1 MTWLQQSRHIE
12 LMDNRGAIKGCRQM
26 VQCSENLCEVDM
38 EVDMG
43 VGVITGRGNKVLGA
57 EGGRERK

>member
-26 VQCSENLCEVDM
+26 VQRSENLC

-43 VGVITGRGNKVLGA
+43 VGVITGRGNKGLEA